1 MKIYERELPQ
11 KQYHWKTSRE
21 FTVPR
26 DHKPS
31 PGDRYIGRWET
42 WVIDKVQYRK
52 GELLLYCTK
61 TWNKRIETNER
72 YVSCK
77 KGQICGDEK

>member
-11 KQYHWKTSRE
+11 KQYHWKTSRD

-61 TWNKRIETNER
+61 TWNEKMEMNER

-77 KGQICGDEK
+77 KG